1 MKLITK
7 QFEIDIVGI
16 RHNGRVCTMD
26 DMVSRLISIRNRW
39 DILRKI
45 FQGEK
50 VILRKFFHGDDV
62 IESIIKEIKNW

>member
-1 MKLITK
+1 
-7 QFEIDIVGI
+7 
-16 RHNGRVCTMD
+16 
-26 DMVSRLISIRNRW
+26 MVSRLISIRNRW